1 MPVLECRGSD
11 TDDPV
16 SALKRQHFNLRIH
29 KFKKI
34 ALSVVATLLKALL
47 LEPRR
52 SGGARPGGPRHQL
65 QQVHRGHRQQARGQR
80 DGRGHR
86 GRQDQRQRVQLLR
99 GDQEDDEE
107 RRRQRHRPP
116 GDRLQPGAQVRVVN
130 VENAELAWGHPAC
143 ETFTIFIFAKF

>member
-52 SGGARPGGPRHQL
+52 SGGARPSGPRHQL

-80 DGRGHR
+80 DCRGR

-99 GDQEDDEE
+99 GDQEDDAE

-116 GDRLQPGAQVRVVN
+116 GDRLQPGAQVRV
-130 VENAELAWGHPAC
+130 ASLGTHC
-143 ETFTIFIFAKF
+143 

>member
-1 MPVLECRGSD
+1 MILVVR
-11 TDDPV
+11 
-16 SALKRQHFNLRIH
+16 LKGNTHNLRIH

-34 ALSVVATLLKALL
+34 ALSVVATLLKVLL
-47 LEPRR
+47 LEPRW
-52 SGGARPGGPRHQL
+52 SGGARPSGPRHQL

-80 DGRGHR
+80 HRRGR

-116 GDRLQPGAQVRVVN
+116 GGCLQPGAQVRVVN
-130 VENAELAWGHPAC
+130 VENAELAWGHTAS